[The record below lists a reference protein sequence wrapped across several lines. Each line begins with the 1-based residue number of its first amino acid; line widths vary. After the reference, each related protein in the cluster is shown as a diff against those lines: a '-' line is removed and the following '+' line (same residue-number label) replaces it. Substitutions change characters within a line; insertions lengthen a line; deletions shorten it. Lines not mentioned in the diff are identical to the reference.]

1 MALGDALRAQG
12 FEVLEAADGERGL
25 ALALAEGP
33 DVILLDLM
41 LPGRDGLSVL
51 RALREDRLASAVLIL
66 SARGEEWD
74 RVQGFEYGADDYVV
88 KPFSMKE
95 LLLRV
100 RAALRRADG
109 LAPGVAGLADPRGR
123 ARFGAVEVD
132 FAAYTVTNGKAR
144 HGLSRKELEL
154 LRYFLAHE
162 GQTLDRLRLLSDV
175 WGPDESP
182 TTRTIDNH
190 SILPEARGQAERI
203 LQEAEAYRDRTVSL
217 AKGEAQR
224 YMSVYEAW
232 TRSKDVTARRMYL
245 ETLEGI
251 LKETPKVIIDDNALK
266 GQGVLPWL
274 PLGVPGTGHNPH
286 TQLRSSN

>member
-1 MALGDALRAQG
+1 VSGTRILVIEDEDSLRMALGDALRAEG

-33 DVILLDLM
+33 EVILLDLM

-88 KPFSMKE
+88 KPFSMRE

-100 RAALRRADG
+100 RAALRRVDG
-109 LAPGVAGLADPRGR
+109 QAPGIAGPADPRGR
-123 ARFGAVEVD
+123 ARFGAVEID
-132 FAAYTVTNGKAR
+132 FAAYTLTNGKAR

-190 SILPEARGQAERI
+190 VLKLRKKLEPDPERPRHLVTVHGVG
-203 LQEAEAYRDRTVSL
+203 YRFTR
-217 AKGEAQR
+217 AGEG
-224 YMSVYEAW
+224 S
-232 TRSKDVTARRMYL
+232 
-245 ETLEGI
+245 
-251 LKETPKVIIDDNALK
+251 
-266 GQGVLPWL
+266 
-274 PLGVPGTGHNPH
+274 
-286 TQLRSSN
+286 